1 MGAQKWL
8 KCFSN
13 NLEAKVR
20 VSFTALF
27 GKLECFRL
35 EMPTEGSVPACC
47 SKLNQIYA
55 QYIGTIMIVCDKM
68 ETTEGLQNVRCP

>member
-1 MGAQKWL
+1 METHKWL
-8 KCFSN
+8 KHFSN
-13 NLEAKVR
+13 NLEAKMR

-27 GKLECFRL
+27 GKMEFFRL
-35 EMPTEGSVPACC
+35 EMPTEASVPARC

-68 ETTEGLQNVRCP
+68 ETTEGVQSLRCT